1 MTKPK
6 NERKKLTL
14 NKLTIWNLDHQVNL
28 LKKGEQ
34 KHVKGGSDEHNNC
47 TAGTTKLPVY
57 CGPIIN

>member
-28 LKKGEQ
+28 LMKGEQ
-34 KHVKGGSDEHNNC
+34 KNVKGGSDERDNC

-57 CGPIIN
+57 CGPILQ